1 MIKVGIGYDIH
12 RLKEGKELFIG
23 GTKIPSEFGSEGHSD
38 GDALIH
44 AIVDGLL
51 GAAGLGDIGKYF
63 PSDDD
68 RWEGAASRLFLS
80 DVHGKIKSAGY
91 QINNIDS
98 TIILAKPRLAQYTS
112 DIINNLA
119 KILEIDR
126 SKLSVKATTTDGLG
140 FIGDGLGWGVLAIV
154 SLSDK

>member
-1 MIKVGIGYDIH
+1 MIKVGIGYDVH
-12 RLKEGKELFIG
+12 RLKKGEELFIG
-23 GTKIPSEFGSEGHSD
+23 GIKIPSLFGSEGHSD

-68 RWEGAASRLFLS
+68 RWEGVASRLFLS
-80 DVHGKIKSAGY
+80 DVHDEIKSAGY

-112 DIINNLA
+112 DIINNLS

-140 FIGDGLGWGVLAIV
+140 FIGDGSGWGVLAIV

>member
-1 MIKVGIGYDIH
+1 MIKVGIGYDVH

-23 GTKIPSEFGSEGHSD
+23 GTKIPSAFGSEGHSD

-68 RWEGAASRLFLS
+68 RWEGVASRLFLS

-112 DIINNLA
+112 DIINNLS

-140 FIGDGLGWGVLAIV
+140 FIGDGSGWGVLAIV

>member
-1 MIKVGIGYDIH
+1 MIKVGIGYDVH

-23 GTKIPSEFGSEGHSD
+23 GTKIPSVFGSEGHSD

-68 RWEGAASRLFLS
+68 RWEGVASRLFLS

-126 SKLSVKATTTDGLG
+126 SKVSVKATTTDGLG

>member
-1 MIKVGIGYDIH
+1 MIKVGIGYDVH
-12 RLKEGKELFIG
+12 KLKEGKELFIG
-23 GTKIPSEFGSEGHSD
+23 GAKIPSKFGSEGHSD

-68 RWEGAASRLFLS
+68 RWEGVASRLFLS

>member
-1 MIKVGIGYDIH
+1 MIKVGIGYDVH
-12 RLKEGKELFIG
+12 KLKEGKELFIG
-23 GTKIPSEFGSEGHSD
+23 GAKIPSEFGSEGHSD

-68 RWEGAASRLFLS
+68 RWEGVASRLFLS

-112 DIINNLA
+112 DIINNLS